1 MQRGKLEMRPEPED
15 NKADQYKLRGCLHKK
30 IITPREIRRKD
41 NNFDFKH
48 FYVMFNYEKV

>member
-1 MQRGKLEMRPEPED
+1 MRPEPED
-15 NKADQYKLRGCLHKK
+15 SKADQYKLRGCLHKK